1 MKTNMKTLLA
11 IAFVVLSFV
20 SYSQNVN
27 DIKLNSDK
35 VKKFQPYVEFRH
47 GGKEAFNTWKE
58 NNKVQ
63 YVKEMWYFSESFYV
77 KRNAFSEGVTLD
89 ESIIDISRFE
99 DKRKANE
106 EVILQLPGFK
116 DALVLLP
123 LSKLIYKHSDNTNST
138 K

>member
-11 IAFVVLSFV
+11 IAFVILSFV
-20 SYSQNVN
+20 SYSQNIN

-35 VKKFQPYVEFRH
+35 VNKFQPYVEVRH
-47 GGKEAFNTWKE
+47 GGKAAFNVWKE

-77 KRNAFSEGVTLD
+77 KRNAYNDGIVLD

-99 DKRKANE
+99 IQRKTNE
-106 EVILQLPGFK
+106 EVMIQLPGFK
-116 DALVLLP
+116 DAIVLLP
-123 LSKLIYKHSDNTNST
+123 ASKLIYKHIDNNTST